1 MEWRN
6 VIIFDDIN
14 SADYDVYV
22 LDAKIN
28 NGVERDVES
37 ISVPG
42 RNGDVHIDN
51 GRYLNITVP
60 YTCAIVDRADDTLQA
75 FLARLASKIGYKR
88 LEDSFHPEYFRQA
101 RFLGAVEP
109 RMFAQRNKGVF
120 DLTFDCKPQKFLKE
134 GEKETAISGTTT
146 FYNPTLFPAKPLIKI
161 TGTGTIAVGASTI
174 TVSQNPGNMVIDCDI
189 EDAYNSQTKQNYN
202 SYISVTD
209 GKFPELPSGN
219 TNVIATGLTA
229 SVIPRWWTV

>member
-6 VIIFDDIN
+6 VLIFDDIN
-14 SADYDVYV
+14 SADYDIYV

-42 RNGDVHIDN
+42 RNGDIHIDN
-51 GRYLNITVP
+51 GRYLNLTVP

-75 FLARLASKIGYKR
+75 FFARLASKIGYKR

-101 RFLGAVEP
+101 RFLGAIEP

-161 TGTGTIAVGASTI
+161 TGTGTIAVGASII